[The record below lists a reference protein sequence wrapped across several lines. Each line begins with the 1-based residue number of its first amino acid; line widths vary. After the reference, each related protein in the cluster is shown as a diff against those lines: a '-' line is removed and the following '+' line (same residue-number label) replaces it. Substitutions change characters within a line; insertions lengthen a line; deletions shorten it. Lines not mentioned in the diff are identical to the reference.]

1 MKEIGNWYYQVW
13 LHRGHGN
20 TVSALDIYKTE
31 GQATDSANSRNAM
44 ARHDNRPD
52 LPMKDFY
59 FVRPIAKEDLPYGGS
74 KYDSYL
80 DDDKREFMKHYGGEL
95 FPFAHNMVV
104 SMLQNLNEM
113 DTATS
118 VRLDDHGGWHVGYKE
133 SYSFM
138 CYIEC
143 TAIYSGVERIILE
156 VAFNCG
162 KYRCASFV
170 GAFEDEKELRNWLAQ
185 SHDAAKMCEEKLI
198 EIRCDRFVKYI
209 FD

>member
-1 MKEIGNWYYQVW
+1 MKEIGNWYYQIW

-52 LPMKDFY
+52 LPMKDFF

-80 DDDKREFMKHYGGEL
+80 DDDKREFMKDYRGEL
-95 FPFAHNMVV
+95 LPYAQDMVA
-104 SMLQNLNEM
+104 SMLRSLNEL
-113 DTATS
+113 DSAS
-118 VRLDDHGGWHVGYKE
+118 HFRLYENGGWHVGYKQQ
-133 SYSFM
+133 YRPFR
-138 CYIEC
+138 YIEC